1 MRHVDLCSGIG
12 GFALGFEMAGLSNP
26 ILFCEVDKWCQKIL
40 RQHWRDVPILE
51 NVKDLANDP
60 ARLVPDC
67 EILTAGFPCQPFST
81 TGKRKGAEDDRH
93 LWPYIMQIVTCKRPT
108 WCVFENVSGLISLG
122 LDEVLSDLEAE
133 DYAARPFVIPACG
146 VDAPHRRDRV
156 WIVAH
161 ANLSTSR
168 RASRQDEEAH
178 REISQWDDSRVVAQS
193 SEVYPAAL
201 GNTEHDGSPT
211 SRYFGFIQGEPIGS
225 EKKVKQSSR
234 PSERT
239 NNVGNS
245 GCGRRSGF
253 NGRRSGEKSSDRCE
267 DVADAKSVKCDEQQ
281 CDNQPKKN
289 EQGGLRRKVGASSFD
304 TRSPAYWPTEPNVGR
319 VANGVPKRVDRI
331 KGLGNAIVP
340 QIAEQI
346 GRVIKEI
353 DDASRI

>member
-12 GFALGFEMAGLSNP
+12 GFALGFEMAGLSKP

-67 EILTAGFPCQPFST
+67 EILTAGYPCQPFST
-81 TGKRKGAEDDRH
+81 AGKRKGAEDDRH

-108 WCVFENVSGLISLG
+108 WCVFENVSGHISLG
-122 LDEVLSDLEAE
+122 LDKVLSDLEAE
-133 DYAARPFVIPACG
+133 DYSTRTFIIPACA
-146 VDAPHRRDRV
+146 VDAPHRRDRI

-161 ANLSTSR
+161 SNRSSDRRTSQ
-168 RASRQDEEAH
+168 SNEEAYG
-178 REISQWDDSRVVAQS
+178 EIPEWDDSGITDQS
-193 SEVYPAAL
+193 GKICDTSL
-201 GNTEHDGSPT
+201 GNSEHNGQLT
-211 SRYFGFIQGEPIGS
+211 SRDIQTSEGS
-225 EKKVKQSSR
+225 QKGSKKKVKQSSR
-234 PSERT
+234 PSSRAK
-239 NNVGNS
+239 NVANT
-245 GCGRRSGF
+245 
-253 NGRRSGEKSSDRCE
+253 
-267 DVADAKSVKCDEQQ
+267 KSVKLDEQQ

-304 TRSPAYWPTEPNVGR
+304 TRSPTYWSTEPNVGR
-319 VANGVPKRVDRI
+319 VAHGIPKRVDRI

-353 DDASRI
+353 DDASRV

>member
-12 GFALGFEMAGLSNP
+12 GFALGFEMAGLSKP
-26 ILFCEVDKWCQKIL
+26 ILFCEIDKWCQKIL

-67 EILTAGFPCQPFST
+67 EILTAGYPCQPFST
-81 TGKRKGAEDDRH
+81 AGKRKGAEDDRH

-108 WCVFENVSGLISLG
+108 WCVFENVSGHISLG
-122 LDEVLSDLEAE
+122 LDKVLSDLEAE
-133 DYAARPFVIPACG
+133 DYAARPFVIPAAG
-146 VDAPHRRDRV
+146 IDAPHRRDRV

-161 ANLSTSR
+161 ANRNSDRRTSR
-168 RASRQDEEAH
+168 EYEETDG
-178 REISQWDDSRVVAQS
+178 EVSQGDDSGVANQS
-193 SEVYPAAL
+193 SEVCAAAL
-201 GNTEHDGSPT
+201 GNSEHDGQLT
-211 SRYFGFIQGEPIGS
+211 SRDIQSIEGS
-225 EKKVKQSSR
+225 QKGSKKKVKQSSR

-245 GCGRRSGF
+245 GCGGRSGF
-253 NGRRSGEKSSDRCE
+253 NGGRTGQEPTDGCSDVAYTASVSSSRRTEKQVYGVGDIQVKPRRSGE
-267 DVADAKSVKCDEQQ
+267 
-281 CDNQPKKN
+281 NQPR
-289 EQGGLRRKVGASSFD
+289 LWS
-304 TRSPAYWPTEPNVGR
+304 TEPDVGR
-319 VANGVPKRVDRI
+319 VANGIPKRVDRI